1 MNLEDRQPRMLWY
14 DRRYGTSDGVKFLK
28 FQNFDFQNFPK
39 LRFSKLRSENRYG
52 RSLGSSVRTPRASSA
67 RILLIDNT
75 DLPWTVPVHCRSTTW
90 NQLLG
95 GVQPQSDRLTILV
108 AVHKEFDVVP
118 NTIVIEANNTKA
130 RKCSTVTETSL
141 DVVWVPTGVG
151 SVRTVLLRFLT
162 IPYLKPKLLFVPD
175 LLVNL

>member
-1 MNLEDRQPRMLWY
+1 ML
-14 DRRYGTSDGVKFLK
+14 RNATCVSRIS
-28 FQNFDFQNFPK
+28 FQF
-39 LRFSKLRSENRYG
+39 
-52 RSLGSSVRTPRASSA
+52 
-67 RILLIDNT
+67 
-75 DLPWTVPVHCRSTTW
+75 
-90 NQLLG
+90 G

-130 RKCSTVTETSL
+130 RKRSTVTETSL

-162 IPYLKPKLLFVPD
+162 IPYLKPKQLFVPD

>member
-1 MNLEDRQPRMLWY
+1 ML
-14 DRRYGTSDGVKFLK
+14 RNATCVSRIS
-28 FQNFDFQNFPK
+28 FQF
-39 LRFSKLRSENRYG
+39 
-52 RSLGSSVRTPRASSA
+52 
-67 RILLIDNT
+67 
-75 DLPWTVPVHCRSTTW
+75 
-90 NQLLG
+90 G

-118 NTIVIEANNTKA
+118 A
-130 RKCSTVTETSL
+130 RKRSTVTETSL

-162 IPYLKPKLLFVPD
+162 IPYLKPKQLFVPD

>member
-1 MNLEDRQPRMLWY
+1 MLRNATCVSRISFQFESPLTIA
-14 DRRYGTSDGVKFLK
+14 RRT
-28 FQNFDFQNFPK
+28 PP
-39 LRFSKLRSENRYG
+39 LRSENRYG

-130 RKCSTVTETSL
+130 RKRSTVTETSL

-162 IPYLKPKLLFVPD
+162 IPYLKPKQLFVPD

>member
-1 MNLEDRQPRMLWY
+1 MVRSTLWNQ
-14 DRRYGTSDGVKFLK
+14 RRSQIFEISKFRFSK
-28 FQNFDFQNFPK
+28 FSEIEIFQNFVFF
-39 LRFSKLRSENRYG
+39 
-52 RSLGSSVRTPRASSA
+52 TA
-67 RILLIDNT
+67 LLIDNT
-75 DLPWTVPVHCRSTTW
+75 YLPWTVPVHCRSTTW

-108 AVHKEFDVVP
+108 AVHKEFEVVP

-162 IPYLKPKLLFVPD
+162 IPYLKPKQLFVPD